1 MDKPFGSRADGEVTE
16 GRCFRGHHPKGLIV
30 RAPKMTVWPR
40 LDHLDADHSLAG
52 IAGCEEDLRLSVLR
66 AWLNSNAFRSGT

>member
-1 MDKPFGSRADGEVTE
+1 
-16 GRCFRGHHPKGLIV
+16 
-30 RAPKMTVWPR
+30 MTVWPR